1 MKTGN
6 NRYQNARSTEF
17 EERVLQIRRVSKKT
31 SGGNSIG
38 FTALVVIGDRN
49 GKVGL
54 GYGKATDVATAITKG
69 VTSAKRNMIDVKVTG
84 NTIPHIVTAK
94 FGSAKIIM
102 KPAPKGSGIIAGG
115 SVRTVVEL
123 AGIKD
128 ISAKMIGSSNKMCNI
143 KGTLEALRKLK
154 GQHETQPTN

>member
-1 MKTGN
+1 MSMRDNSRNSNKN
-6 NRYQNARSTEF
+6 SEF
-17 EERVLQIRRVSKKT
+17 EERVLQIKRVSKKT
-31 SGGNSIG
+31 SGGNKIG
-38 FTALVVIGDRN
+38 FTALVLLGDRN

-54 GYGKATDVATAITKG
+54 GYGKAPDVSSAISKG
-69 VTSAKRNMIDVKVTG
+69 VGAAKKNMIDVKVEG
-84 NTIPHIVTAK
+84 NTIPHIISAK
-94 FGSAKIIM
+94 FGSAKILL
-102 KPAPKGSGIIAGG
+102 KPAPKGTGIIAGG

-154 GQHETQPTN
+154 G